1 MRVGVLQIPRGYF
14 IEKALVF
21 TSAFFPTEGGA
32 VFYERFSPYFKSRH
46 PYKAKEQSH
55 KDSALL
61 LVRETGLSPVAT
73 LADEQ
78 SAGLFGPS
86 DKLPSAIF
94 SLFQVP
100 PPL

>member
-1 MRVGVLQIPRGYF
+1 MRVVFCKFREDILSK
-14 IEKALVF
+14 KALVKA
-21 TSAFFPTEGGA
+21 SAFFHAEGGA
-32 VFYERFSPYFKSRH
+32 VFHERSSSYFKSRH
-46 PYKAKEQSH
+46 PYKAKEQSY